1 MKGIDPPHPTY
12 NGFLS
17 YPNTSLVADSRQVF
31 KNGGKSGASNPS
43 FPSINANSI
52 TAPKVSSPGAS
63 NFVFKVSIT
72 YLLDRPGGILIEH
85 LNFIYLYKT
94 LPALAMF
101 KGNPSNPITAS

>member
-1 MKGIDPPHPTY
+1 
-12 NGFLS
+12 
-17 YPNTSLVADSRQVF
+17 
-31 KNGGKSGASNPS
+31 
-43 FPSINANSI
+43 
-52 TAPKVSSPGAS
+52 
-63 NFVFKVSIT
+63 VSIT